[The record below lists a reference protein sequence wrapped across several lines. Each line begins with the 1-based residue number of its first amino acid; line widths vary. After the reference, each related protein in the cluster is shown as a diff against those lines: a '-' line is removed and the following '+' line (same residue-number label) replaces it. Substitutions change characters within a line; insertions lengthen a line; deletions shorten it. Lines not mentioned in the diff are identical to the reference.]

1 MGGGTWGDQNHQY
14 MRHHQPMTWGQTTHM
29 SFLMSLQNM
38 KGPQTIGKQHSTMT
52 ENPIPTWIEART
64 SWGANEASW

>member
-1 MGGGTWGDQNHQY
+1 
-14 MRHHQPMTWGQTTHM
+14 MTWGQTTHM
-29 SFLMSLQNM
+29 PFLMSLQNM